1 MHPAARGSDRT
12 PETQLRLCRI
22 ERERFQRGHIGQ
34 CLSRG
39 DLALVGCREAGTVTQ
54 QQPRR
59 LFGWQRRVESVLQTV
74 LPGGGGGLDLA
85 SKRYLID
92 RCAQRRLAAADR
104 YMQSRVVREGDLYL

>member
-1 MHPAARGSDRT
+1 M
-12 PETQLRLCRI
+12 
-22 ERERFQRGHIGQ
+22 
-34 CLSRG
+34 
-39 DLALVGCREAGTVTQ
+39 TQ

-104 YMQSRVVREGDLYL
+104 HMQSRVVREGDLYL

>member
-1 MHPAARGSDRT
+1 MHPASRGADRT
-12 PETQLRLCRI
+12 PEAQLRVSRI
-22 ERERFQRGHIGQ
+22 ERERLQRGHIGQ
-34 CLSRG
+34 CLGRG
-39 DLALVGCREAGTVTQ
+39 DLALVGGREAGTVTQ

-104 YMQSRVVREGDLYL
+104 HMQSRVVREGDLYL